1 MKTLAS
7 WAPAPNLTVI
17 AVEAGELDWIVS
29 VDGRDAEQDRDRTC
43 CPLCGIKSS
52 SRHSSYIRTL
62 RDLSAQGRPVNIQA
76 RLTRWRCRNDHCER
90 RIFAERLPTLAIPF
104 ARRTTRRAGI
114 VKLFGH
120 SVGGRSSERLMARL
134 GMPVSDTTILRS
146 KERAGAPP
154 NRAVVRVAGVDEW
167 AWRKGMTFG
176 TVIVDL
182 ERRQVVELL
191 ADRSAGTA
199 ADWFK
204 KHPEIEVVSRDRAG
218 LYADAARQG
227 APQARQV
234 ADRFHLLKNFRE
246 AVERQLGRFEAPIR
260 ESAVQVEDDPDAREH
275 TVIER
280 SNGCSEV
287 AAHERLLRRGAR
299 RRPQGNV

>member
-1 MKTLAS
+1 LNRAMRFYDEICASLGAKRLYQMTNGCVGVMYGVESGPTLGVVQPFDCQLATSGNGVMVALPAASPECVDRVHTGCASISVQLALPCIVCRLAASNVMKTLAS

-29 VDGRDAEQDRDRTC
+29 VDGRDAEQDRDRAC

-52 SRHSSYIRTL
+52 SRHSSYTRTL

-104 ARRTTRRAGI
+104 ARRTTRLAGI

-134 GMPVSDTTILRS
+134 GMPVSDITILRS
-146 KERAGAPP
+146 VKASAGAPP

-191 ADRSAGTA
+191 AVRS
-199 ADWFK
+199 
-204 KHPEIEVVSRDRAG
+204 HLG
-218 LYADAARQG
+218 LRIW
-227 APQARQV
+227 
-234 ADRFHLLKNFRE
+234 NF
-246 AVERQLGRFEAPIR
+246 ASI
-260 ESAVQVEDDPDAREH
+260 
-275 TVIER
+275 
-280 SNGCSEV
+280 
-287 AAHERLLRRGAR
+287 
-299 RRPQGNV
+299 

>member
-29 VDGRDAEQDRDRTC
+29 VDGRDAEQDHDRAC

-104 ARRTTRRAGI
+104 ARRTTRLAGI

-120 SVGGRSSERLMARL
+120 SVGGR
-134 GMPVSDTTILRS
+134 
-146 KERAGAPP
+146 AGI
-154 NRAVVRVAGVDEW
+154 D
-167 AWRKGMTFG
+167 
-176 TVIVDL
+176 
-182 ERRQVVELL
+182 
-191 ADRSAGTA
+191 
-199 ADWFK
+199 
-204 KHPEIEVVSRDRAG
+204 
-218 LYADAARQG
+218 
-227 APQARQV
+227 
-234 ADRFHLLKNFRE
+234 
-246 AVERQLGRFEAPIR
+246 
-260 ESAVQVEDDPDAREH
+260 
-275 TVIER
+275 
-280 SNGCSEV
+280 
-287 AAHERLLRRGAR
+287 LLRAR
-299 RRPQGNV
+299 MMPLQG